1 MTHSLIENFY
11 VGKIARQHQSENSE
25 QVRHEV
31 DHESGGLESVRIK
44 LHPGLTVAAETG
56 KDKQYS
62 TGRGNNP
69 QPCSEAG
76 GDRLVSLKLH
86 EFAQCDGEAS
96 DGANPKMM
104 VATPV
109 RTHARKVRSLAR

>member
-11 VGKIARQHQSENSE
+11 VGKIARQ
-25 QVRHEV
+25 
-31 DHESGGLESVRIK
+31 HESGGLESVRIK
-44 LHPGLTVAAETG
+44 LHPGLTVAAEAG

-96 DGANPKMM
+96 DGESEDDGRDAGSHP
-104 VATPV
+104 
-109 RTHARKVRSLAR
+109 R